1 MFGGKRRKAEKSL
14 EELWNTMEMNCRN
27 NYKDMAQDDLKEY
40 EEKLNAYYS
49 EGIITEEYYKR
60 NDVKLKNK
68 KEELKN
74 YNHSQHIGW

>member
-1 MFGGKRRKAEKSL
+1 MFGGKRRKVEKSL

-40 EEKLNAYYS
+40 EEKLNAYYN
-49 EGIITEEYYKR
+49 EEIITEEYYKR
-60 NDVKLKNK
+60 NDVRLKNK